1 METSMPLQQVRRLG
15 FCKQTAP
22 WPDAVLGPGHF
33 AKIHSSGY
41 AARRNSE
48 MYWLAHVSS
57 HVFDLA
63 ENRGYRVQSHAG
75 TVATFNAAIHVRC
88 LHAGH
93 HSGQTC
99 RPGSR
104 LGIGVPER
112 IEWNLTIAVLWLTLR
127 REESA
132 LRE

>member
-1 METSMPLQQVRRLG
+1 
-15 FCKQTAP
+15 
-22 WPDAVLGPGHF
+22 
-33 AKIHSSGY
+33 
-41 AARRNSE
+41 

-88 LHAGH
+88 LHPGH

-104 LGIGVPER
+104 LVIGVPER

-132 LRE
+132 LREKGG